1 MKKYF
6 EQLFEQMRPM
16 ERRLA
21 VGVIVVVILVINYVE
36 IWPHFRDWGNANS
49 KTQQAQQ
56 TLKRYQ
62 DAIAQ
67 GPTYERLLKK
77 FESQGAV
84 VAPEDQAV
92 DMMRTVSEQ
101 SAATGAAIMGQS
113 RSVTHTNSVFF
124 VEQVQ
129 TINVVATDEQLV
141 NFLYGLGNDP
151 AMIRVRDLSLQPD
164 GPRQKL
170 NAAVQLVASYQKG
183 PGKILKNAT
192 AFAQ

>member
-1 MKKYF
+1 MKKQLEQYF
-6 EQLFEQMRPM
+6 EQLRPA

-21 VGVIVVVILVINYVE
+21 VVVIVIVLLLLNWWY
-36 IWPHFRDWGNANS
+36 IWPHFSDWGNAQG
-49 KTQQAQQ
+49 KTDQAQQ

-67 GPTYERLLKK
+67 TPNYERQLKK

-92 DMMRTVSEQ
+92 DMMHTVSEQ
-101 SAATGAAIMGQS
+101 SGHTGAAIVSMS
-113 RSVTHTNSVFF
+113 RSMTHTNNVFF

-129 TINVVATDEQLV
+129 TINVMATDEQLV
-141 NFLYGLGNDP
+141 DFLYGLGNDP
-151 AMIRVRDLSLQPD
+151 AMIRVRDLELQPD

-170 NAAVQLVASYQKG
+170 NATIQLVASYQKNTG
-183 PGKILKNAT
+183 RNLKNAT
-192 AFAQ
+192 ASAQ

>member
-1 MKKYF
+1 MKKAF
-6 EQLFEQMRPM
+6 EQLRPV
-16 ERRLA
+16 ERRFA
-21 VGVIVVVILVINYVE
+21 VGTLVVILLVLNWVYIK
-36 IWPHFRDWGNANS
+36 PHFSDWGTAKM
-49 KTQQAQQ
+49 KTAQAEL

-67 GPTYERLLKK
+67 IPTYQRLLKQ

-84 VAPEDQAV
+84 VAAEDQAV

-101 SAATGAAIMGQS
+101 SAATGAAIVSTS
-113 RSVTHTNSVFF
+113 RSMTHTNNVFF

-183 PGKILKNAT
+183 AGKNLKNAT